1 MLAVGIDISKS
12 KSVAAILNQDGSMHT
27 SPFEF
32 HHTQPELDAFI
43 KYILNSNQSATILM
57 ENTGHYHYPVLKA
70 FREAGLPVCMVNQ
83 EIRRHGSSQG
93 QNGQERCS
101 ADCQICIGKELFSGS
116 IHIYGAEI
124 RRFEIFGTTV

>member
-57 ENTGHYHYPVLKA
+57 ENTGHYHYPVI
-70 FREAGLPVCMVNQ
+70 FSNGDISP
-83 EIRRHGSSQG
+83 
-93 QNGQERCS
+93 QNTFKTGIN
-101 ADCQICIGKELFSGS
+101 AP
-116 IHIYGAEI
+116 
-124 RRFEIFGTTV
+124 

>member
-43 KYILNSNQSATILM
+43 KYILNSKQSATILM
-57 ENTGHYHYPVLKA
+57 ENTGHYPL
-70 FREAGLPVCMVNQ
+70 
-83 EIRRHGSSQG
+83 S
-93 QNGQERCS
+93 CS
-101 ADCQICIGKELFSGS
+101 ESVSGS
-116 IHIYGAEI
+116 RAPCLYG
-124 RRFEIFGTTV
+124 

>member
-27 SPFEF
+27 GPFEF

-70 FREAGLPVCMVNQ
+70 FQEAGLPVCMVN
-83 EIRRHGSSQG
+83 
-93 QNGQERCS
+93 
-101 ADCQICIGKELFSGS
+101 AYQIKKFENN
-116 IHIYGAEI
+116 IHNQAKKLNY
-124 RRFEIFGTTV
+124 IFKYRS

>member
-1 MLAVGIDISKS
+1 
-12 KSVAAILNQDGSMHT
+12 MHT

-43 KYILNSNQSATILM
+43 KYILNSKQSATILM

-70 FREAGLPVCMVNQ
+70 FQEAGSCCIVNAYQ
-83 EIRRHGSSQG
+83 IKKFGDMDLRKAKTDKKMQCGL
-93 QNGQERCS
+93 
-101 ADCQICIGKELFSGS
+101 QICIGKELFSGS

-124 RRFEIFGTTV
+124 RRFKIFGTTV

>member
-70 FREAGLPVCMVNQ
+70 FQEAGLPVCMVN
-83 EIRRHGSSQG
+83 
-93 QNGQERCS
+93 
-101 ADCQICIGKELFSGS
+101 AYQIKKFARPKRTRKMQCGLPDMHWKRVILWFHTHLWSRNTK
-116 IHIYGAEI
+116 I
-124 RRFEIFGTTV
+124 

>member
-32 HHTQPELDAFI
+32 HHTQPEPNAFI

-70 FREAGLPVCMVNQ
+70 FREAGLPVCM
-83 EIRRHGSSQG
+83 ISS
-93 QNGQERCS
+93 
-101 ADCQICIGKELFSGS
+101 
-116 IHIYGAEI
+116 Y
-124 RRFEIFGTTV
+124 

>member
-43 KYILNSNQSATILM
+43 NALNLS
-57 ENTGHYHYPVLKA
+57 
-70 FREAGLPVCMVNQ
+70 VNPKRPLIQ
-83 EIRRHGSSQG
+83 
-93 QNGQERCS
+93 
-101 ADCQICIGKELFSGS
+101 LF
-116 IHIYGAEI
+116 
-124 RRFEIFGTTV
+124 

>member
-1 MLAVGIDISKS
+1 MSTLAVGIDISKS

-57 ENTGHYHYPVLKA
+57 ENTGHLYAY
-70 FREAGLPVCMVNQ
+70 
-83 EIRRHGSSQG
+83 I
-93 QNGQERCS
+93 S
-101 ADCQICIGKELFSGS
+101 ASKCCFPNRAADL
-116 IHIYGAEI
+116 YN
-124 RRFEIFGTTV
+124 R

>member
-43 KYILNSNQSATILM
+43 KYILNSNQSATI
-57 ENTGHYHYPVLKA
+57 ESLKFLTEYVYCPSLQA
-70 FREAGLPVCMVNQ
+70 PPLFPLCPLG
-83 EIRRHGSSQG
+83 RRCLSH
-93 QNGQERCS
+93 
-101 ADCQICIGKELFSGS
+101 
-116 IHIYGAEI
+116 
-124 RRFEIFGTTV
+124 